1 MGDSDIR
8 AGPMQPSSYWTRLSE
23 SLLRLGQ
30 ATRILRGLTQPSS
43 HWTRMPSHRPGRS
56 PRRSPD
62 SRPHP
67 TSTARLPGHVHA
79 PVFGY
84 AVPSRP
90 ACPRPHWPRS
100 GPSAPHIRVSYL
112 GRYPSRYPSRPSE
125 SACLAR
131 ISESAG
137 RRGPSSPRDR
147 RSDSLSESPSE
158 SPAIDDRL
166 RSRLPASRGDS
177 E

>member
-30 ATRILRGLTQPSS
+30 ATRISRGLTQPSS

-67 TSTARLPGHVHA
+67 AIPARLPGHVHA
-79 PVFGY
+79 PVFGD
-84 AVPSRP
+84 AVPSRL
-90 ACPRPHWPRS
+90 ACPRSQRS
-100 GPSAPHIRVSYL
+100 LRTA
-112 GRYPSRYPSRPSE
+112 YPSLLS
-125 SACLAR
+125 
-131 ISESAG
+131 G
-137 RRGPSSPRDR
+137 
-147 RSDSLSESPSE
+147 SLSESLSESTIRVRLFGSDKRIGEAAPGAQQPAGPEIRFAIRVAVRVACDRRSAPQPAPSE
-158 SPAIDDRL
+158 SR
-166 RSRLPASRGDS
+166 RQ
-177 E
+177 